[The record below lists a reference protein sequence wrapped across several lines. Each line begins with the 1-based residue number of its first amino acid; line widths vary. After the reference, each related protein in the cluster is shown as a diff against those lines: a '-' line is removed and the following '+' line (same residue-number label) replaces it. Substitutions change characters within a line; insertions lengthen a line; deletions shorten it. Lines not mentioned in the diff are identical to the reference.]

1 MNRGAALPVELE
13 LKLKIDGSFQKDIA
27 RELESVLG
35 VSGFEQA
42 DLTNTYYDTPSLDLH
57 KSLVALRIREQGSLY
72 IQTLKTKG
80 NSINGLHQRSEWE
93 WRIGRCALDLELL
106 SRCSAWPSQIDV
118 NALAPIFN
126 TNFIR
131 RKIEL
136 RWGEANIELVIDKGF
151 VDSNRKT
158 LEIHEIELE
167 LKAGNKDCLIELGEK
182 IQSSFPVRPSDIS
195 KAQSGYQLYL
205 QK

>member
-80 NSINGLHQRSEWE
+80 NSINGLHQRIEWE
-93 WRIGRCALDLELL
+93 WRIDRCALDLELL
-106 SRCSAWPSQIDV
+106 SRCSAWPLQVDV
-118 NALAPIFN
+118 NTLAPIFN
-126 TNFIR
+126 TNFL
-131 RKIEL
+131 RKKADL
-136 RWGEANIELVIDKGF
+136 KWGAANIELVIDKG
-151 VDSNRKT
+151 VVNSNGKT

-167 LKAGNKDCLIELGEK
+167 LKSGDKDCLIELGNK
-182 IQSSFPVRPSDIS
+182 IQSSFPVRPSNTS
-195 KAQSGYQLYL
+195 KAQSGYQFYL
-205 QK
+205 Q